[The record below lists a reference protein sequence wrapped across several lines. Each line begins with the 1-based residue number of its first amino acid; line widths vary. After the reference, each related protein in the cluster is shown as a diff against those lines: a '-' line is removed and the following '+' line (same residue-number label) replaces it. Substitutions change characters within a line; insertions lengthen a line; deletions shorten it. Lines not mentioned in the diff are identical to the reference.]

1 MCLSILD
8 LIDNLG
14 VGFYSSF
21 LVAQMVIITSK
32 YNDLGQYI
40 WESQPDVSFIVTKD
54 INAQQVPRGTKIT
67 LFLKEDQVHKLI
79 YSIFHD
85 ISFVNSFFL
94 H

>member
-1 MCLSILD
+1 MCLFILD

-21 LVAQMVIITSK
+21 LVAQKVIITSK
-32 YNDLGQYI
+32 YNDPGQYI

-67 LFLKEDQVHKLI
+67 LFLKDDQVHKLI
-79 YSIFHD
+79 CPYFS
-85 ISFVNSFFL
+85 
-94 H
+94 